1 MSYASDVLRS
11 GGDADC
17 TGPAELIGHPA
28 RSAMLLALLDGRAL
42 PMSMLASE
50 AGVAAS
56 TARAHLSRLVDGGL
70 LEVSRQGR
78 HRYYAIASP
87 DVARTLAALADRTGP
102 RPVRSMRAGTRAS
115 TLRVART
122 CYGHVAGH
130 LGVALMKALLDGGAV
145 TGGDGRHDPG
155 RATADRLAAAGRD
168 VRYVLTADGR
178 ALFATLE
185 VVLPAPSGARRPATA
200 WTGPSNATTWR
211 ARRARPCALACK
223 SSAGCA
229 GGGRGCRGRWRL
241 PARAAWASPATSGSR
256 PAPSARPPRKTP
268 AADDLG

>member
-102 RPVRSMRAGTRAS
+102 RPARSMRAGTRAS
-115 TLRVART
+115 TLRVARRRR
-122 CYGHVAGH
+122 
-130 LGVALMKALLDGGAV
+130 LQAV
-145 TGGDGRHDPG
+145 P
-155 RATADRLAAAGRD
+155 AA
-168 VRYVLTADGR
+168 
-178 ALFATLE
+178 
-185 VVLPAPSGARRPATA
+185 S
-200 WTGPSNATTWR
+200 TT
-211 ARRARPCALACK
+211 K
-223 SSAGCA
+223 
-229 GGGRGCRGRWRL
+229 
-241 PARAAWASPATSGSR
+241 
-256 PAPSARPPRKTP
+256 RPPRLLVPHAVPP
-268 AADDLG
+268 APREKAHPAPGRQ